1 LKILFVEGYHQ
12 INVRGCSSTQD
23 QRIIDR
29 SANDAQRS
37 QMFYNLDVILIG
49 QGDYLKLCGDI
60 MLGWMSCFAS
70 EGEIGGWTG
79 KVVRTA

>member
-12 INVRGCSSTQD
+12 INVCDCSSTQD

-29 SANDAQRS
+29 SADDAQRS

-49 QGDYLKLCGDI
+49 QGDYPKLCGDI
-60 MLGWMSCFAS
+60 WMSCFAS